1 MKKILLLALLF
12 AGIFS
17 CTSEVQ
23 DLPNE
28 VPTEEVSFNVVG
40 MYCDGCVK
48 AIGDRM
54 KKIDGATDVRVTLKD
69 SLVVFKIPGDK
80 IPSDTELSAM
90 LEELGYSL
98 VTDTE

>member
-1 MKKILLLALLF
+1 MKKSLLIVLLVSWL
-12 AGIFS
+12 FS
-17 CTSEVQ
+17 CTSEVK
-23 DLPNE
+23 DLPID

-48 AIGDRM
+48 AIGERM
-54 KKIDGATDVRVTLKD
+54 KKIDGATDVTVTLKD
-69 SLVVFKIPGDK
+69 SLVVFNIPGNK

-98 VTDTE
+98 VTEIE